1 MQLLGSFA
9 SDEQFQLARRL
20 LSLRSEGLESFFH
33 GDIDRAR
40 AQQLLTQHQQGLEVK
55 WGSFLIRYSSRERCY
70 CASFIDRVD
79 ASTGQ
84 LVFRH
89 NRIFHLSNG
98 AYSVVPADQVT
109 ESTIVYPDL
118 VSFVEYYQRK
128 GVLSVAVPRQS
139 ALNREI
145 SEAVADTDGIQ
156 TN

>member
-98 AYSVVPADQVT
+98 AYSVV
-109 ESTIVYPDL
+109 
-118 VSFVEYYQRK
+118 SFVEYYQRK